1 MSISFTKWMDEKRK
15 EKKGGYVYT
24 VKPIHKLN
32 EIESAHKFELVNPL
46 DTNLSI
52 GKKNSAVKYRHHHHS
67 IIIKKNGVK
76 SIWNRNIK
84 ARI

>member
-1 MSISFTKWMDEKRK
+1 MRK
-15 EKKGGYVYT
+15 EKKKKGGYVYT

-52 GKKNSAVKYRHHHHS
+52 GKKKSAVKYRHHHHS
-67 IIIKKNGVK
+67 IIIKKK
-76 SIWNRNIK
+76 YIEQKYKR
-84 ARI
+84 